1 MLLGIHICNF
11 EILQDTTF
19 GITFDELISLD
30 ADAVV
35 QIYDPAFNPLPGDR
49 MPLGQINVLIGR
61 NSTGKSAMFSA
72 LSFLADCLRH
82 NVAFAST
89 KNGRVNF
96 RHLKTEGVDADI
108 CYRIVLSGADENEFL
123 GYDIRM
129 AADQH
134 GRPYV
139 AAESV
144 KRAWFNAKGA
154 QHEIL
159 LELENGR
166 GSVREDD
173 ELKEAAVADTKA
185 PALATYGMLLK
196 YPALNRIYAQISR
209 WFFDQIPL
217 KALQP
222 LTSEKAGE
230 GGHRH
235 ISFTG
240 DNIKNVLEFLKN
252 QDPVYYE
259 EAIQRIA
266 ERMPAEKRI
275 DKALNNGVSA
285 GTRKLF
291 ALLLLLEDP
300 DPRPLICLEEPDA
313 GLYHDMV
320 DSLAFALRDY
330 TIRHTDCQVL
340 FTTHSPYILE
350 SMNPEEVWIFERPV
364 ATIGSGDKASRTAG
378 FTRTRSLARDPVVRA
393 MHQEGIGLGAMWY
406 SGHLDRAW
414 DEVHA
419 KDDSE

>member
-1 MLLGIHICNF
+1 
-11 EILQDTTF
+11 
-19 GITFDELISLD
+19 
-30 ADAVV
+30 
-35 QIYDPAFNPLPGDR
+35 
-49 MPLGQINVLIGR
+49 
-61 NSTGKSAMFSA
+61 MFAA

-96 RHLKTEGVDADI
+96 RHLKTDGVDADI

-123 GYDIRM
+123 GYDIRL

-144 KRAWFNAKGA
+144 KRAWFNTKGA
-154 QHEIL
+154 HHEIL

-166 GSVREDD
+166 GIVREDG

-222 LTSEKAGE
+222 LTSEKEGE

-235 ISFTG
+235 VSFTG
-240 DNIKNVLEFLKN
+240 DNIMNVLEYLRSK
-252 QDPVYYE
+252 DPVYYE
-259 EAIQRIA
+259 QAIARISDRIPS
-266 ERMPAEKRI
+266 ERRI

-291 ALLLLLEDP
+291 ILLLLLEDP
-300 DPRPLICLEEPDA
+300 APRPLICLEEPDA

-320 DSLAFALRDY
+320 DSLAYALRDY
-330 TIRHTDCQVL
+330 TIRNPECQVM

-350 SMNPEEVWIFERPV
+350 SIRPEEVWIFERRTQAGEAEAAEPKAAVPNAVEHAVASGPV
-364 ATIGSGDKASRTAG
+364 SGRESGYTH
-378 FTRTRSLARDPVVRA
+378 TRALARDPVVRA
-393 MHQEGIGLGAMWY
+393 MHAEGVGLGALWY
-406 SGHLDRAW
+406 SGHIDREW
-414 DEVHA
+414 DEVHS
-419 KDDSE
+419 KEE